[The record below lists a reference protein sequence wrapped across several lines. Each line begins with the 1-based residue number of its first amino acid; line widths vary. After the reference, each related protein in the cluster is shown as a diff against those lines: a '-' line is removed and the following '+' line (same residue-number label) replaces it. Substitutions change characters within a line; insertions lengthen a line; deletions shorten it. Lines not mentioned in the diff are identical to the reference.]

1 MPRAIHKTLI
11 AMAAIVALSSCTGSA
26 DRAGG
31 RGFQEVTVLE
41 IAQLNDVAPPQ
52 VQAYAA
58 AVAQQSHGSLRLH
71 FTDSWHKG
79 EVDFEKH
86 TLDDVTTGRV
96 QGTWVGVPSLDL
108 IGVTSFQP
116 LLAPLLVDSQVMQSR
131 IFTSGIPA
139 GMARGL
145 QGHGLVGVAV
155 LPGPMRKVLGVR
167 EPFREPADFR
177 GATLG
182 IQGGAIPESTA
193 RALGATFTRMP
204 SGATLTQ
211 VDAYEQHVG
220 NIVGSFYGLEAKYL
234 TANVN
239 LWPHAMAVVLNET
252 SYRALTDAQ
261 REILHTAATS
271 AIPAALEATRAE
283 DDSGVVKLC
292 AQGVTFPPASDVQLA
307 ALRRAVQPVYDEIA
321 QDPDNARMLDRL
333 TDLRAALGAA
343 PDVSTCPSA
352 GARPGSGSF
361 PEGTYDM
368 VLDNDLR
375 AQCVDRPPQG
385 TRGQK
390 SWYVLEVVDNRVTI
404 RQRIDSQT
412 ASWGVAYNGVYST
425 LRDRVQIDN
434 LNAAWSYDGT
444 ALRLT
449 DMTGGSCDT
458 TVLWTAHP
466 WVLRSGSAQ
475 ARAVVPDGTYEWGLT
490 DADRRLCDGPSAP
503 PDPNPP
509 RHTGGNATLYTTIT
523 LDAGTLTGHKREGS
537 RAVIPTLAYVGSYR
551 VYGSTF
557 ELTKLTFL
565 DTWMTGPQHWDGL
578 TATFTFDGTSLTL
591 KPLGSWPCWMR
602 VAWTLYPWT
611 LTKKAP

>member
-1 MPRAIHKTLI
+1 MPRAIQKTLI
-11 AMAAIVALSSCTGSA
+11 AMAAIVALSACTSSA

-58 AVAQQSHGSLRLH
+58 AVEKQSHGSLRLH
-71 FTDSWHKG
+71 FADSWHKG

-86 TLDDVTTGRV
+86 TLDDVRTGRV
-96 QGTWVGVPSLDL
+96 PGAWVGVPSLDL

-116 LLAPLLVDSQVMQSR
+116 LLAPLLVDSQVVQSR

-182 IQGGAIPESTA
+182 IQGGAIPEATA

-204 SGATLTQ
+204 SGASLTQ

-239 LWPHAMAVVLNET
+239 LWPQAMAVVLNET
-252 SYRALTDAQ
+252 SYGALTDAQ
-261 REILHTAATS
+261 REVLRAAATS
-271 AIPAALEATRAE
+271 AIPAALEATRSE

-292 AQGVTFPPASDVQLA
+292 GQGVSFPPASDVQLA
-307 ALRRAVQPVYDEIA
+307 GLRRAVQPVYDEIA
-321 QDPDNARMLDRL
+321 EAPGNARMLDRL
-333 TDLRAALGAA
+333 TDLRAVVAA
-343 PDVSTCPSA
+343 PPEVSACPARGQDA
-352 GARPGSGSF
+352 GGGSF

-368 VLDNDLR
+368 VLDPDAR
-375 AQCVDRPPQG
+375 AQCTGAPSKG
-385 TRGQK
+385 TPEQK
-390 SWYVLEVVDNRVTI
+390 SWYVLEVRDNRVTI
-404 RQRIDSQT
+404 RQRTDSQT
-412 ASWGVAYNGVYST
+412 APWGVRYNGVYST
-425 LRDRVQIDN
+425 LRDRIQIDS
-434 LNAAWSYDGT
+434 LNARWSYDGT
-444 ALRLT
+444 NLRLT
-449 DMTGGSCDT
+449 DMTGGSCDDTLIWT
-458 TVLWTAHP
+458 TNP
-466 WVLRSGSAQ
+466 WVLRSGPAQGSAM
-475 ARAVVPDGTYEWGLT
+475 VHDGTYESGLT
-490 DADRRLCDGPSAP
+490 DADRRLCDSQPGTQGL
-503 PDPNPP
+503 NPP
-509 RHTGGNATLYTTIT
+509 SGTGGNPTLYTSIT
-523 LDAGTLTGHKREGS
+523 LDAGAVRGLEHEGS
-537 RAVIPTLAYVGSYR
+537 LAAIPRGVWAGRYR

-557 ELTKLTFL
+557 ELTDLTL
-565 DTWMTGPQHWDGL
+565 VNGDTAPHWDLL
-578 TATFTFDGTSLTL
+578 TATFTFDGTTLTL
-591 KPLGSWPCWMR
+591 TPVGTWPCWAR
-602 VAWTLYPWT
+602 VAWTLHPWT